1 MAETA
6 SPAKGLGAQLG
17 KKVGPFPLGVWL
29 AGGVGVIWYLR
40 KKQAAGSS
48 TPAATTSQTGYGTDP
63 AGNTGYIDPSTGY
76 VYGSA
81 EDIAALQS
89 QGLVGANSYNT
100 GGDGSTSGT
109 GASGTDITGSASA
122 PAVTGTSTT
131 TGAATTPSGTAVTT
145 PGASPTPTVPASTRT
160 GGGAAP
166 KNNSWKYPA
175 PSGLAAYAISDSGF
189 RLKWNAVTGPNGQK
203 PSSYTVAIFQ
213 QNGTKVSQ
221 HSVNTTSS
229 IEYGPG
235 GIGLKPATSYKAQVW
250 ANGGPVAPP
259 GSVIVVTVLP
269 KGAK

>member
-1 MAETA
+1 MADTA
-6 SPAKGLGAQLG
+6 APAKGLGAQLG

-40 KKQAAGSS
+40 KKQAGSGSS

-100 GGDGSTSGT
+100 GGSGDTSGT
-109 GASGTDITGSASA
+109 GASGSSMAPV
-122 PAVTGTSTT
+122 PAVTGTSAT

-145 PGASPTPTVPASTRT
+145 PGAAPAATVPASTPAS
-160 GGGAAP
+160 GAAAP

-175 PSGLAAYAISDSGF
+175 PGGLAANSISDSGF
-189 RLKWNAVTGPNGQK
+189 RLSWNGVTGPNGQK
-203 PSSYTVAIFQ
+203 PPSYTVAVFQ

-235 GIGLKPATSYKAQVW
+235 GIGLKPGTPYKAQVW

-259 GSVIVVTVLP
+259 GSVIVVTTKP
-269 KGAK
+269 KGQK